1 MASYTYTNTITQVDA
16 STINF
21 ELISVVPPSVGM
33 ILDFSTFRNMRTSV
47 VENMAANFPS
57 YPFPNNYD
65 LDSTV
70 AGMGSVFGDSVYRY
84 QAGFE
89 DGGGFDYYESD
100 DYFLVTTAIDAGI
113 AALPITTGAEIAR
126 KAYLVNRR
134 QAMQVTF
141 NAGNYIL
148 TNSLI
153 DYIEA
158 ALVALNSG
166 IEDNPPSTIVLTT
179 SSSITANIPI
189 YTGLAPIYITQGG
202 WYNVLTNTLT
212 TDEYPYTW
220 NFLLPVNSTNVITN
234 PSVFPDGVY
243 QNYSSQILIAT
254 FPPIVSFVVAPI
266 SYLLVT
272 TTVDAQVTLYGAEHD
287 PLNEA
292 EAAAYAAM
300 LALQTAI
307 DVAYAAN
314 DYTEANAL
322 IVELQNLLA
331 EGVSIELNAA
341 LSSVSDMVVSFDA
354 LPSGTYT
361 GGTGT
366 IENTLTG
373 VDFTFDGF
381 PTSNLDLSTIL
392 NSETLGF
399 GQDFPDGVYQLT
411 VNFYVDGLL
420 FTSMCYLV
428 VTTDWQCCIDKA
440 VGKKCG
446 NLNTALMQ
454 SNLTNAVRI
463 VDVYSDVNT
472 ANALIKEGNRLCG
485 GCGCG
490 CK

>member
-113 AALPITTGAEIAR
+113 PLMPQTTGREIATYN
-126 KAYLVNRR
+126 AAVSIR
-134 QAMQVTF
+134 QDIQDFFDA
-141 NAGNYIL
+141 ANYTDANIWIIYL
-148 TNSLI
+148 TNLLAGLSGGGTFTSVVDTLPSDDTI
-153 DYIEA
+153 NVEIVDT
-158 ALVALNSG
+158 LNCFPDSFG
-166 IEDNPPSTIVLTT
+166 
-179 SSSITANIPI
+179 
-189 YTGLAPIYITQGG
+189 Y
-202 WYNVLTNTLT
+202 YNVITNTLT
-212 TDEYPYTW
+212 AVEYPYTW
-220 NFLLPVNSTNVITN
+220 AFTPNSAVAQNNDVVNPVLY
-234 PSVFPDGVY
+234 PDGVY
-243 QNYSSQILIAT
+243 TNYISVLTTFNDSGNYPALINFNT
-254 FPPIVSFVVAPI
+254 

-322 IVELQNLLA
+322 IVELQNLFA
-331 EGVSIELNAA
+331 EGVSIELFANLTAPEN
-341 LSSVSDMVVSFDA
+341 MVVYFDA
-354 LPSGTYT
+354 LPAGTYT

-411 VNFYVDGLL
+411 VNFYVDGIL